1 MHSDMDTLEGQFL
14 IAMPNMGDQR
24 FERTVVYIC
33 SHSHEGAMGLVVNR
47 SLEKPGIVEFFE
59 QLNIVTGD
67 ETLALPAEIRAT
79 QLGVG
84 GPVEPGRG
92 FVLHSPDFQSENTM
106 LIDADVCLTATL
118 EILRAIARGTGPQ
131 KAMIALGYAGW
142 GSGQLEEEIS
152 SNGWLTSQADSSIIF
167 DPYNDTKYER
177 ALRNMG
183 INPLLLSAE
192 SGHA

>member
-1 MHSDMDTLEGQFL
+1 
-14 IAMPNMGDQR
+14 
-24 FERTVVYIC
+24 
-33 SHSHEGAMGLVVNR
+33 
-47 SLEKPGIVEFFE
+47 
-59 QLNIVTGD
+59 
-67 ETLALPAEIRAT
+67 
-79 QLGVG
+79 
-84 GPVEPGRG
+84 
-92 FVLHSPDFQSENTM
+92 
-106 LIDADVCLTATL
+106 

-177 ALRNMG
+177 ALRAMG